1 MYNQKRNSFSFDP
14 EKTLEAILYI
24 SEKTQDLYHVL
35 KILYFADKIHLSNY
49 GRLIAG
55 DSYVAMSNGPVP
67 SHAYNI
73 IKTVRGDESISYGI
87 DLTNTFKV
95 ENKNN
100 IIPIRKSNL
109 EKLSDS
115 DKECLDKSII
125 ENKDLTFSQLKRKS
139 HDKAYKSADEND
151 LISLTEIA
159 KSLDNNKEVLKYLEA
174 MYE

>member
-24 SEKTQDLYHVL
+24 SERTQDLYHVL
-35 KILYFADKIHLSNY
+35 KILYFADKIHLSAY

-87 DLTNTFKV
+87 DLANTFKL

-100 IIPIRKSNL
+100 IIPIRKSTWRNL
-109 EKLSDS
+109 AIQIKNVWTNRL
-115 DKECLDKSII
+115 
-125 ENKDLTFSQLKRKS
+125 LKIK
-139 HDKAYKSADEND
+139 
-151 LISLTEIA
+151 I
-159 KSLDNNKEVLKYLEA
+159 
-174 MYE
+174 